1 MASEEED
8 TELKD
13 LLKECKL
20 ANLYEKFKKMGVT
33 AEILWDVEEED
44 LQENEFT
51 KFERLR
57 FSKARVTYE
66 KQNSMRP
73 GKIV

>member
-1 MASEEED
+1 
-8 TELKD
+8 
-13 LLKECKL
+13 
-20 ANLYEKFKKMGVT
+20 MGVT